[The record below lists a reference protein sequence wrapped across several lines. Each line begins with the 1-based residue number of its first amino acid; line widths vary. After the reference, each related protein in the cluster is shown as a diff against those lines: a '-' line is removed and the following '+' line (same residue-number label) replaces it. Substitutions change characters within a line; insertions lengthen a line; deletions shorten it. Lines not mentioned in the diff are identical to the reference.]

1 LRRTIL
7 LMALLLCVSA
17 AAGADL
23 IGSTVATVN
32 LTRMEAI
39 TASEVDKKLRQ
50 LQEIGSQSGI
60 PNDQITRENVITSLI
75 DQTLIL
81 QAAERDNVTVP
92 DTQIDRMIDEQR
104 RSYEM
109 QSGQRIDEE
118 SFKRIVQSE
127 TGYSWEQYRAQ
138 MKDQLLQQRYITQM
152 KQSTFENIDPPT
164 EEQIEEQYRQNATQF
179 SNPEYVRMSQVF
191 ISTQSKSEEEI
202 RAARGKMKEAYQK
215 FSSGELS
222 FSDIVLKY
230 SEDENSK
237 FRDGDVGYITRDNG
251 QVRSAYGSS
260 FFNTLFSLDEGET
273 SPVIESAIG
282 LHIIKV
288 TEHEQAKLLTLND
301 PLSPDS
307 KTTLRDYLRR
317 IMYQQKQQQ
326 VFQQAMDEILRE
338 LRDEAEISRFD
349 D

>member
-1 LRRTIL
+1 MRRTIVL
-7 LMALLLCVSA
+7 LATLFCISGI
-17 AAGADL
+17 AGADL

-39 TASEVDKKLRQ
+39 TSNEVDKKLKQ
-50 LQEIGSQSGI
+50 LEEIGNQSGI
-60 PNDQITRENVITSLI
+60 PKDQITRENVITSLI
-75 DQTLIL
+75 DQVLIL

-92 DTQIDRMIDEQR
+92 ETQVDRMIDEQR

-118 SFKRIVQSE
+118 SFKRIVRSE
-127 TGYSWEQYRAQ
+127 TGYSWEQYRSQ
-138 MKDQLLQQRYITQM
+138 IKDQLIQQRYITQT

-179 SNPEYVRMSQVF
+179 TNPEFVRMSQVF
-191 ISTQSKSEEEI
+191 ISTQNKGEDEI
-202 RAARGKMKEAYQK
+202 QAARRKMREAYQK
-215 FSSGELS
+215 FRSGELT

-237 FRDGDVGYITRDNG
+237 FRDGDVGYITRDNA
-251 QVRSAYGSS
+251 QVRSAYGSN
-260 FFNTLFSLDEGET
+260 FFNTLFGLDEGEV
-273 SPVIESAIG
+273 SQVVESNVG